1 MKNKIFFLLIIL
13 FNFFTNAFSEELKIN
28 AQEINLDEEKK
39 IISFSGNV
47 KVEDDKKNLLES
59 DNITY
64 KKKDKLVLSPGKTRI
79 LTSEGYQI
87 FGTNV
92 TFDDLNKKIFSN
104 LPAEIID
111 KENNKISVSMFNYE
125 KNKNLFFSKGKI
137 KIKDNRGNEYALSE
151 IYIDEK
157 KKKIAGSDI
166 KAYLNQADLKVNPKN
181 EPRLFA
187 NTAVIEK
194 DGSFYDKGNF
204 TYCKN
209 RGNDKCPPWSIQARK
224 IKHNSAKKTI
234 YYDNAVV
241 KIYDFP
247 IFYFPRLSHPDP
259 TVDRR
264 SGFLIPSGYD
274 NSNLGFGV
282 NIPYYFDLG
291 KDKDFTFTPRFYA
304 NENPLFNSEYRQN
317 FRNSDLTLFFGFTD
331 GYKNNSN
338 KKLPGSKKY
347 LFSKFLKEIKKTD
360 TEKSNL
366 EINIQQTNS
375 DNFIKAFGVDTPL
388 VNREDNILESSLKFD
403 YSNQDTFFGLNMAA
417 FENQS
422 LENNKKFEYLIPYI
436 TYDKNLQVAE
446 KYGLLDFSSN
456 LRIRNY
462 DVNKQSNLLV
472 NDINWQSKRLENEIG
487 LDSKFLASLKNINSK
502 TNNVENFKDETTTEL
517 SSAFGYLAKMN
528 FFKVNNKLKNSQY
541 LTPKILFKYSPHNM
555 RKIDSGRLRYSNLF
569 NLKKF
574 NEFDEIESGTNL
586 SIGFDYSFKKFNK
599 GFKDASEKFNLSIGQ
614 VINESENLSK
624 PATSSL
630 DQRFS
635 DVVGESSFKFNDNF
649 KINYEFAIDQNYNEF
664 NYNEIGVNL
673 EYGIADFNI
682 DYLEERNHIGNSN
695 YVKSNIKLKFND
707 NNELLFSSK
716 RNLETSSSEFYSLS
730 YDYINDCL
738 KAGLVYRREFYND
751 NDLEPTDSLM
761 FKISLIPFS
770 DLKSPGIN

>member
-274 NSNLGFGV
+274 N
-282 NIPYYFDLG
+282 
-291 KDKDFTFTPRFYA
+291 
-304 NENPLFNSEYRQN
+304 
-317 FRNSDLTLFFGFTD
+317 
-331 GYKNNSN
+331 
-338 KKLPGSKKY
+338 
-347 LFSKFLKEIKKTD
+347 
-360 TEKSNL
+360 
-366 EINIQQTNS
+366 
-375 DNFIKAFGVDTPL
+375 
-388 VNREDNILESSLKFD
+388 
-403 YSNQDTFFGLNMAA
+403 
-417 FENQS
+417 
-422 LENNKKFEYLIPYI
+422 
-436 TYDKNLQVAE
+436 
-446 KYGLLDFSSN
+446 
-456 LRIRNY
+456 
-462 DVNKQSNLLV
+462 
-472 NDINWQSKRLENEIG
+472 
-487 LDSKFLASLKNINSK
+487 
-502 TNNVENFKDETTTEL
+502 
-517 SSAFGYLAKMN
+517 
-528 FFKVNNKLKNSQY
+528 
-541 LTPKILFKYSPHNM
+541 
-555 RKIDSGRLRYSNLF
+555 
-569 NLKKF
+569 
-574 NEFDEIESGTNL
+574 
-586 SIGFDYSFKKFNK
+586 
-599 GFKDASEKFNLSIGQ
+599 
-614 VINESENLSK
+614 
-624 PATSSL
+624 
-630 DQRFS
+630 
-635 DVVGESSFKFNDNF
+635 
-649 KINYEFAIDQNYNEF
+649 
-664 NYNEIGVNL
+664 
-673 EYGIADFNI
+673 
-682 DYLEERNHIGNSN
+682 
-695 YVKSNIKLKFND
+695 
-707 NNELLFSSK
+707 
-716 RNLETSSSEFYSLS
+716 
-730 YDYINDCL
+730 
-738 KAGLVYRREFYND
+738 
-751 NDLEPTDSLM
+751 
-761 FKISLIPFS
+761 
-770 DLKSPGIN
+770 